1 MGNSEYI
8 GDFNFVGEEIDAEG
22 VLRVTLQP
30 IDLMTYWKRC
40 GLIADFGAQF
50 YAYAYGKNNDIIQNT
65 ISTVLNELVENA
77 AKFSKQRDSYVEIVM
92 KHYINLVSIEVVNE
106 ATPRISES
114 FRGYVRQLVESDHED
129 LYFKKLEEKA
139 EDDTSSGLGL
149 LMILKDYP
157 CRFGAKFEEKNDN
170 GAPYFRIHVKIIMK
184 LEEE

>member
-1 MGNSEYI
+1 MGKTEII
-8 GDFNFVGEEIDAEG
+8 GDYNFVSEGIDAEG
-22 VLRVTLQP
+22 ILRVTLQP

-40 GLIADFGAQF
+40 GLIADFGAKF
-50 YAYAYGKNNDIIQNT
+50 YAYAYGKNNEIIENT

-77 AKFSKQRDSYVEIVM
+77 AKFSKQRDSYVEIVL
-92 KHYINLVSIEVVNE
+92 KHYINLVSIEVANE

-114 FRGYVRQLVESDHED
+114 FRNYVRQLAESDHEE

-157 CRFGAKFEEKNDN
+157 CRFGAKFEEMQDGGSSYYK
-170 GAPYFRIHVKIIMK
+170 IHVKIIMK
-184 LEEE
+184 LEE